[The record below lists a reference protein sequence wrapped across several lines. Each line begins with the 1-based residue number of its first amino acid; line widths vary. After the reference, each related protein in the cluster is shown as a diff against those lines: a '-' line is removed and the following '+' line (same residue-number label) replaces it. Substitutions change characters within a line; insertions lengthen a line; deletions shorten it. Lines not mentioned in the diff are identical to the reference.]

1 MPIVLVFN
9 VASDFEA
16 YKLTTIMR
24 KNTFLVLI
32 LFLTHS
38 ILILSQNQSR
48 EKSPNQNKENIQDSA
63 IVVPENLNENLSKLL
78 HNWQVDFSDSKN
90 LCSKGSNVAYSDSV
104 YMERLYNLPTVMEL
118 SYNSVVRTYI
128 EMYTVRRRDL
138 VSYMLSLGDY
148 YYPMFEE
155 ALDRYGLPLELKYLP
170 VIESA
175 LNPVAV
181 SRMGATGLWQFMLR
195 TGQQY
200 QLEINSLVDE
210 RRDPYKATEAAARFL
225 NDLYQIYGD
234 WNLVIAAYNCG
245 PGNVN
250 KAIARSGG
258 KRDYWEIYYNLPRE
272 TRGYV
277 PAFIAAN
284 YVMNHYNDH
293 NICHQESSSDL
304 IALDTVHVSSEVH
317 FKQISAVL
325 DIPIE
330 DIRRYNPQFKKD
342 KIPGNYKTY
351 ALVLPTKDM
360 YAFISNRDEILEFNK
375 STYLTHR
382 KETLTELNAGDAT
395 VSGNL
400 ANTYYRIKKGDTLGG
415 IARKNGTTVS
425 RLQRVNAM
433 RSTRLSVG
441 KRIIVRQTAQPIV
454 EKKEVQ
460 QSNSTLANKGGV
472 INNYYRVKKG
482 DTLSN
487 IASSNSLTV
496 VQLQKMNGMSSTRLS
511 IGNNLIVKQTVQ
523 PKLEETTESVRDET
537 EYKRTVSTS
546 TTIDSGNIVSEY
558 LNKKS
563 AQTKDNT

>member
-1 MPIVLVFN
+1 M
-9 VASDFEA
+9 
-16 YKLTTIMR
+16 
-24 KNTFLVLI
+24 
-32 LFLTHS
+32 
-38 ILILSQNQSR
+38 
-48 EKSPNQNKENIQDSA
+48 
-63 IVVPENLNENLSKLL
+63 
-78 HNWQVDFSDSKN
+78 
-90 LCSKGSNVAYSDSV
+90 
-104 YMERLYNLPTVMEL
+104 
-118 SYNSVVRTYI
+118 
-128 EMYTVRRRDL
+128 
-138 VSYMLSLGDY
+138 
-148 YYPMFEE
+148 
-155 ALDRYGLPLELKYLP
+155 
-170 VIESA
+170 
-175 LNPVAV
+175 
-181 SRMGATGLWQFMLR
+181 
-195 TGQQY
+195 
-200 QLEINSLVDE
+200 
-210 RRDPYKATEAAARFL
+210 
-225 NDLYQIYGD
+225 
-234 WNLVIAAYNCG
+234 
-245 PGNVN
+245 
-250 KAIARSGG
+250 
-258 KRDYWEIYYNLPRE
+258 
-272 TRGYV
+272 
-277 PAFIAAN
+277 
-284 YVMNHYNDH
+284 
-293 NICHQESSSDL
+293 
-304 IALDTVHVSSEVH
+304 
-317 FKQISAVL
+317 
-325 DIPIE
+325 
-330 DIRRYNPQFKKD
+330 
-342 KIPGNYKTY
+342 
-351 ALVLPTKDM
+351 
-360 YAFISNRDEILEFNK
+360 EFNK